1 MMPILTRAPVMP
13 VLVVERVS
21 DAAPLACTLVGAGLP
36 VLEVTLRTTAALAA
50 IRAMAEVP
58 GALVGAGT
66 IVGADDVDAAVEAG
80 ASFLVSPGLTP
91 AIVERARLRGR
102 PILPGVATASD
113 ILRGLEL
120 GLDAFKFFPAE
131 AAGGVAM
138 LEAFAGPFPGCR
150 FCPTGGVT
158 ADTAAA
164 WLSLP
169 NVPCVGGSW
178 VAPPDLVRASD
189 WTAIATRASAAAS
202 LRP

>member
-21 DAAPLACTLVGAGLP
+21 DAAPLARTLVGAGLP

-50 IRAMAEVP
+50 IRAMAEIP
-58 GALVGAGT
+58 GAVVGAGT
-66 IVGADDVDAAVEAG
+66 IVRADDVDAAVDAG
-80 ASFLVSPGLTP
+80 AAFLVSPGLTP

-131 AAGGVAM
+131 AAGGAAM
-138 LEAFAGPFPGCR
+138 LKAFAGPFPGCR

-189 WTAIATRASAAAS
+189 WTAIAARASSAAS